1 MKKTFRSILAG
12 ALALLTVSCYD
23 DSALRQQISGLDS
36 RVTAL
41 ETSLTAQV
49 NSVNELATRLA
60 AAEASLTALNASV
73 TANGEALTTANQSIS
88 NILAALDAF
97 DGEVD
102 GLVANFQAVVAALEA
117 KDAELLKAIADGD
130 KVVADALAA
139 GKAELVQNLT
149 AVVAKIAVVKVE
161 EVAGNVEL
169 TLADGSKVALS
180 KPLSNVDNSG
190 LVTVDENG
198 MWAIVKAD
206 GTTQSLDVPFAHPDV
221 ELEFKVADN
230 GNLQYSVNGGT
241 WADTGVNTSDIA
253 GQGYVINAVKVA
265 EDNSHVTVTIGETA
279 LALPLYVAKTVTFEL
294 SRESMYVGYGLTKT
308 FNVVA
313 EGVNGFYVASKPDG
327 WKVTV
332 EGNVVTV
339 AAPSQAL
346 AELGAIEAEGEI
358 VLHADAESCKYAS
371 LQVTT
376 GPAFSIEIDSK
387 TGDVKFFNALTVE
400 YPDYTGMGNPTYDF
414 AGAQVG
420 ILSLSDFQGFES
432 IDELIQLAEEGYL
445 PGAYL
450 ENVKWNN
457 DIETFYQTGVYEE
470 DTFSLGIASLG
481 SSFWPPV
488 ELEEGVSY
496 VVWALPQ
503 TDKVLKDQF
512 TYAFYKPLKVQPEA
526 TLVSFNEITI
536 NLAASGATGYY
547 ANIFEAEMFSE
558 ESGMT
563 LEYFLEN
570 GYGYGGVWKQFL
582 QSGMPEAF
590 GTEIIPGEEF
600 TLSTLNY
607 GEPLNPTTK
616 YVLVVFPYD
625 ETKTEF
631 TLADDVLPY
640 VYEFTTIGIT
650 AGAPEASL
658 EYNEE
663 ESGYKQIAV
672 DVVSP
677 EGCSTYY
684 SFEDVGALDDYSDEE
699 LANYLLKYSYYSV
712 VGAETIYEEYLTP
725 GVNEVSKKKQLYAVT
740 LTADGKYSISTGVF
754 ETIALP
760 VVETISMTLDSIT
773 KDESNN
779 VTAVFNVTGADK
791 VVVYPYYSSSEPSA
805 FRINIMTS
813 GVACNYN
820 GYYYADVVDGK
831 ATVTYT
837 SSNDYLYYS
846 AYNVVAEEVA
856 ELMKPG
862 KLQVSA
868 SVTK

>member
-23 DSALRQQISGLDS
+23 DTALREQINGLDE
-36 RVTAL
+36 RVTAIENL
-41 ETSLTAQV
+41 LNAEVNGLNDLASRLADAEDALAAANVSLTAAQ
-49 NSVNELATRLA
+49 
-60 AAEASLTALNASV
+60 
-73 TANGEALTTANQSIS
+73 GSIS
-88 NILAALDAF
+88 EILAALDAF
-97 DGEVD
+97 DGQVD
-102 GLVANFQAVVAALEA
+102 GLVSQFE
-117 KDAELLKAIADGD
+117 KAISDLAKVDSELAQAIAAGD
-130 KVVADALAA
+130 NALATA
-139 GKAELVQNLT
+139 LQEGKTELAQQLA
-149 AVVAKIAVVKVE
+149 AVLAKVAVVKVE
-161 EVAGNVEL
+161 EVGGNVVL
-169 TLADGSKVALS
+169 TLADGNKVSLS
-180 KPLSNVDNSG
+180 KPLSNVENSG

-198 MWAIVKAD
+198 MWAVVKAD
-206 GTTQSLDVPFAHPDV
+206 GTTQSLNVPFAHPDV
-221 ELEFKVADN
+221 KIQFQVAED
-230 GNLQYSVNGGT
+230 GTLQYSVNGGD
-241 WADTGVNTSDIA
+241 WASTGVSTSDLS
-253 GQGYVINAVKVA
+253 GQTHVINNVQVA
-265 EDNSHVTVTIGETA
+265 EDNSHVTITIGETSF
-279 LALPLYVAKTVTFEL
+279 ALPLYVAKVVTFEL

-308 FNVVA
+308 FTVVS
-313 EGVNGFYVASKPDG
+313 EGVESFYVASKPDG

-339 AAPSQAL
+339 AAPSQKVAD
-346 AELGAIEAEGEI
+346 LGVAEAEGEI

-371 LQVTT
+371 VKVTT
-376 GPAFSIEIDSK
+376 GPAFAIEVDSK

-400 YPDYTGMGNPTYDF
+400 YPDYTGMGMPTYDF

-420 ILSLSDFQGFES
+420 ILSMSDFQGFES
-432 IDELIQLAEEGYL
+432 IDEIIQYAEEGYL
-445 PGAYL
+445 PSAYL
-450 ENVKWNN
+450 ENIKWNN
-457 DIETFYQTGVYEE
+457 EIETYYQAGVYEE
-470 DTFSLGIASLG
+470 DTFSIGIASLG
-481 SSFWPPV
+481 NSFWPPV
-488 ELEEGVSY
+488 ALEDGVSY

-526 TLVSFNEITI
+526 TLVSFNDVTV
-536 NLAASGATGYY
+536 NLTASGATGYY

-558 ESGMT
+558 ETGMT

-570 GYGYGGVWKQFL
+570 GYGYGGVWKEFL
-582 QSGMPEAF
+582 QSGMPQSF
-590 GTEIIPGEEF
+590 GTEILPGEEF

-607 GEPLNPTTK
+607 DDPLNPNTK
-616 YVLVVFPYD
+616 YILVVFPYD
-625 ETKTEF
+625 ETKTEY

-640 VYEFTTIGIT
+640 VYEFTTTGIS
-650 AGAPEASL
+650 AGAPEATI
-658 EYNEE
+658 EYNED

-677 EGCSTYY
+677 DGCSTYY
-684 SFEDVGALDDYSDEE
+684 SFEDVGALDDYNDEQ

-725 GVNEVSKKKQLYAVT
+725 GVKEVSKKKQLYAVT

-773 KDESNN
+773 KDADNN

-805 FRINIMTS
+805 FRINILTS

-856 ELMKPG
+856 ELMQPG